1 MRFIRMFRALLLFT
15 ACVASSAV
23 IGGCGTVTP
32 TLHESFGASVAG
44 AWQAQTANPRASEN
58 LSPVAQMNGRA
69 ANQTVET
76 YAKSFEPEAKNEV
89 NASTM
94 FVGLGAAGG
103 TE

>member
-1 MRFIRMFRALLLFT
+1 MRVIRMCPALVLLT
-15 ACVASSAV
+15 VGVGSLI
-23 IGGCGTVTP
+23 IGGCRQVRP
-32 TLHESFGASVAG
+32 TLHESFGASVAS
-44 AWQAQTANPRASEN
+44 AWQAQAANPRASEN

-69 ANQTVET
+69 ANQAVET
-76 YAKSFEPEAKNEV
+76 YAKSFEPEAKHDV